1 MAHFKIGTK
10 VCVDGQQGE
19 INYVQYSKDHPKY
32 PHSYKITDLSAT
44 GKYKSQIRLEGGRY
58 ISHNRIK
65 ADIPGEA
72 LCNPL
77 EGRELLLNLVANEV
91 LTLGSLSIM
100 VAKWMTDDDVQE
112 MLEANELTARF
123 DELEEEA

>member
-1 MAHFKIGTK
+1 MAEFLFNTAR
-10 VCVDGQQGE
+10 
-19 INYVQYSKDHPKY
+19 
-32 PHSYKITDLSAT
+32 SA
-44 GKYKSQIRLEGGRY
+44 
-58 ISHNRIK
+58 
-65 ADIPGEA
+65 
-72 LCNPL
+72 PL

-123 DELEEEA
+123 DEDEEED